1 VGAIVLQLAKHWGH
15 LASATCS
22 AANVPRLAQILAS
35 ANARS
40 EAPSEPTTEEKPVD
54 EKVVDYEGNPKW
66 DLQLNAQGKGFDVV
80 IDTVGSQETEAK
92 SLSLLNCSGH
102 YISLHSLLLDSIH
115 ENGLFMGTLKGLW
128 RQVKKFASLV
138 QKEQIYKSLVF
149 SPDGKVLEKVRQLV
163 EDGTIRP
170 PGEYREFS
178 LDQVAEAHA
187 FLESHRDHGKVVI
200 KVIKVQKDPPPIN
213 NHP

>member
-1 VGAIVLQLAKHWGH
+1 VLVIDNGSGVGAIVLQLAKHWGH

-115 ENGLFMGTLKGLW
+115 ENGLFM
-128 RQVKKFASLV
+128 VPP
-138 QKEQIYKSLVF
+138 IVF
-149 SPDGKVLEKVRQLV
+149 SPASSSFLSCCGGGRSLGHAQGIVEAGKEVCELGAEGTDIQVLGLFTGWQ
-163 EDGTIRP
+163 G
-170 PGEYREFS
+170 
-178 LDQVAEAHA
+178 A
-187 FLESHRDHGKVVI
+187 
-200 KVIKVQKDPPPIN
+200 
-213 NHP
+213 